1 MKKDMVKKCKRKLAG
16 LLALSVIL
24 TSLYIDDKI
33 AFAENKKFYLDNLVV
48 TGIEDLDDMKD
59 QTIYIG
65 DQTYKLDA
73 SGKVIVDQD
82 TVKVSGSDVSG
93 SDVSGS
99 DISGS
104 DVSGSDSGRLYIETT
119 EDELEVRIDGAYF
132 TEKISTEDSVQKIS
146 FTRKYTVKLS
156 AGRSVSEGDIRAIDS
171 GVSLDLVTAGGVPG
185 RLEKQDDNTYYVSKG
200 TYEFSAI
207 WQGITYNETLTVDSA
222 ATETLELKAIFRDYI
237 IYGETGDF
245 YLQQNG
251 TILEYQDDPVFT
263 GKNTQMIFPDN
274 PSPSADRPFDEYRLE
289 KTQDQG
295 VTWSLC
301 ESGVVNSSL
310 ELEDGW
316 YRLYMIRGGNASEK
330 YKEFKVDANEPQ
342 LIAKT
347 WTLGKDGS
355 SGELD
360 KTSAPDLELMDT
372 QQVTLKFTVE
382 DISMTGQPGEAVL
395 FKNVEGT
402 DTDLSYSPVYSKGT
416 KENQHIYTFDIST
429 EVIERGLSIRFTD
442 NVGHKSLYDL
452 YADVIVDRTAPEI
465 LGVEISKDDQ
475 QFAAWGKETA
485 YVKKDA
491 FLKVKIREENWV
503 QDASLVY
510 QRDGAGEEVTVVSD
524 GYDVK
529 TGCYHFTLKDT
540 EQFDSYG
547 NVTFHIKDKLDNEN
561 IMLWGDIVRDSDE
574 PDIKKIMWKK
584 SKAGDET
591 FSITSEKVIV
601 ADDDGIVI
609 RIAVQDKNLD
619 EISLALQDGALIE
632 TKSAEAA
639 AQQDGDQ
646 YYFDFTIDDINYNYK
661 QIEVRAKDKT
671 GNGVPKALPFRVIV
685 DTEDPVLSKNM
696 ITTNVD
702 SETGWYSRNV
712 SDKLSYTFEIRDSAL
727 LRSISLKPQDP
738 AVGNVEWTLNADD
751 LKPSADGECNYV
763 TDASMDTNGR
773 EADTGMCV
781 YRITTKPD
789 RFAGAKE
796 QNAKYQL
803 IIIDEFGHKTVIDN
817 ALELKIDNT
826 NPEKKAYV
834 NFAGDK
840 DLFYKV
846 DSDAI
851 EDMANVDNPYE
862 VSQSG
867 NNGTVYN
874 QNYVDLNIYV
884 RDVSGNDTL
893 PGGISGVGK
902 VEVSYLYTRD
912 SVNADMTEDTT
923 VVFPDEGTISDAVL
937 EIAARNDENA
947 KTLLDMKKVTV
958 RIEVQSGQKIAGIRS
973 VKMTDFAGNVSR
985 VGNVQEVAVDKV
997 TYVVDNVA
1005 PVLTSSF
1012 PTGKETGYK
1021 EGDTYYYNKS
1031 NPGIYV
1037 EVEENNFYAAD
1048 VKDTAVDEMEAGA
1061 KLAKAGEF
1069 VYQSQHTYHRAYSL
1083 DDGDGI
1089 YYFGFTYA
1097 DRSTNLMTAGSECIG
1112 SVAEGTYLSPKI
1124 VFDTVAPVVTIQY
1137 YKGGKEVTGEAFGGK
1152 CFNESITAV
1161 ITVKEANFSTDA
1173 EHVKISFSGKNAKD
1187 NSELGFTY
1195 NADNWKHEGDTHT
1208 YTIECTE
1215 EGRYGITAKCTD
1227 LAGNTSQD
1235 VKTSDYI
1242 IDKTVPVVEISYD
1255 ITTDNGYYNT
1265 DRVATITVTEKNFNS
1280 DNVNFVLTTSG
1291 PQPEISSWRHSGG
1304 EGCSDDNHVN
1314 GCKWRA
1320 TVRFHQD
1327 GDYTFTFNCTD
1338 KAGHTSQTP
1347 EAEAFTIDKTIPEVT
1362 VSYDNHDVYNG
1373 KYYQAARTVTIT
1385 IHEHNFDENGVTV
1398 IQSTVDG
1405 VLNPLSAWR
1414 NTAAD
1419 TYAATIA
1426 YNLDG
1431 EYNFDV
1437 DFTDKAGNAAGDYAG
1452 DNFVIDLTAPELE
1465 ITDIMDRSANNG
1477 IVTPGAVFEDKNFD
1491 RNNVSVRIT
1500 GVNHGEVSLEQETT
1514 NSTNGQTIHFMDF
1527 PHTEEMDDL
1536 YTLVAVVTDL
1546 AGNTTE
1552 KSVMF
1557 SVNRFGSVYLFS
1569 QETVETLDRF
1579 YVNHGPRLVV
1589 TEINVDTLEF
1599 QEITYSRD
1607 GDIVTLVK
1615 DDDYTVTEE
1624 GNEFQ
1629 WKEYTYEI
1637 EGDNFEQEGVYV
1649 VTLQSID
1656 RATNDTSN
1664 RLKEKNIEFTV
1675 DKTVPSVVI
1684 AGVDNN
1690 ATYNDTSR
1698 NVTVDVV
1705 DNIYLHNVIV
1715 YLDGNVLQSFDETDL
1730 AEHNGVVNCNV
1741 TEANRHQTLYVVASD
1756 AAGNIFATDPV
1767 RFLLTSNS
1775 FVRLINNKGL
1785 LIGLIVCSVAILSA
1799 LNFWLIFKRRRKD
1812 EQT

>member
-16 LLALSVIL
+16 LLTLSVVL
-24 TSLYIDDKI
+24 TSLCIDGRI
-33 AFAENKKFYLDNLVV
+33 VSAENKKFYLDTLEV
-48 TGIEDLDDMKD
+48 TGIEDLENVQD

-65 DQTYKLDA
+65 DQAYTLDA
-73 SGKVIVDQD
+73 SGKVIADSG
-82 TVKVSGSDVSG
+82 TGSGSDG
-93 SDVSGS
+93 GGIED
-99 DISGS
+99 
-104 DVSGSDSGRLYIETT
+104 GRAYIETT
-119 EDELEVRIDGAYF
+119 EDELEVRVDGAYF
-132 TEKISTEDSVQKIS
+132 AEKISVQDSAQKIA
-146 FTRKYTVKLS
+146 FTKKYTVMLS
-156 AGRSVSEGDIRAIDS
+156 AGRSVAEGEIQAIDS
-171 GVSLDLVTAGGVPG
+171 GVSLDLAIGSGAG

-200 TYEFSAI
+200 SYEFSAV
-207 WQGITYNETLTVDSA
+207 WQGITYNETLTVDATA
-222 ATETLELKAIFRDYI
+222 AETLELKAIFRDYI

-263 GKNTQMIFPDN
+263 EKNTQMIFPDN
-274 PSPSADRPFDEYRLE
+274 PSPSADRPFDGYRLE

-301 ESGVVNSSL
+301 ASGNVNSRL
-310 ELEDGW
+310 TMEDGL
-316 YRLYMIRGGNASEK
+316 YRLYMMRGSNASEK

-355 SGELD
+355 SGELNKD
-360 KTSAPDLELMDT
+360 SAPNLELMDT

-416 KENQHIYTFDIST
+416 EENQHIYTFDIST

-452 YADVIVDRTAPEI
+452 YADVIVDRTVPEI

-475 QFAAWGKETA
+475 QFTAWGKETA

-491 FLKVKIREENWV
+491 FLKVKISEENWV

-529 TGCYHFTLKDT
+529 TGCYHFTLKD
-540 EQFDSYG
+540 EKQFDSYG

-574 PDIKKIMWKK
+574 PDINKIMWKK

-591 FSITSEKVIV
+591 FSIASEKVIV

-646 YYFDFTIDDINYNYK
+646 YYFDFTINDISYNYQ
-661 QIEVRAKDKT
+661 QIEVSAKDKT
-671 GNGVPKALPFRVIV
+671 GNGEPSELPFLVIV
-685 DTEDPVLSKNM
+685 DTKAPVLSKDM
-696 ITTNVD
+696 TTVNAD
-702 SETGWYSRNV
+702 PETGWYSKNV
-712 SDKLSYTFEIRDSAL
+712 SDKLSYTFEIRDAAVL
-727 LRSISLKPQDP
+727 QSISLKPQDP
-738 AVGNVEWTLNADD
+738 AAGNVEWTLTADE
-751 LKPSADGECNYV
+751 LKPSAGGECNYV
-763 TDASMDTNGR
+763 KDDSMDANGR
-773 EADTGMCV
+773 EAKTGMYV

-789 RFAGAKE
+789 RFAEAKE

-803 IIIDEFGHKTVIDN
+803 IITDEFGHEAVIDD

-840 DLFYKV
+840 DLFYQV
-846 DSDAI
+846 DSNAI
-851 EDMANVDNPYE
+851 EDTSNVDNPYE
-862 VSQSG
+862 VGHSG

-884 RDVSGNDTL
+884 RDVSGDDAL
-893 PGGISGVGK
+893 PGGMSDIGK
-902 VEVSYLYTRD
+902 VEVYYRYTTD
-912 SVNADMTEDTT
+912 SVKADRTETAI
-923 VVFPDEGTISDAVL
+923 VVFPDSGVISDAKLQIGADTAV
-937 EIAARNDENA
+937 AW
-947 KTLLDMKKVTV
+947 DMKKVTV
-958 RIEVQSGQKIAGIRS
+958 RIEVQKGQKIAGIHS
-973 VKMTDFAGNVSR
+973 VRVTDFAGNVS
-985 VGNVQEVAVDKV
+985 VISDVQEVAVDKV

-1005 PVLTSSF
+1005 PVLTSNF
-1012 PTGKETGYK
+1012 PTGKEIGYK
-1021 EGDTYYYNKS
+1021 EGETYYYSKAD
-1031 NPGIYV
+1031 PGIYV
-1037 EVEENNFYAAD
+1037 EIEESNFFQED
-1048 VKDTAVDEMEAGA
+1048 VKNTAAAEMEKGA
-1061 KLAKAGEF
+1061 KLAKPGQF
-1069 VYQSQHTYHRAYSL
+1069 VYQSKHTYRRDYSMN
-1083 DDGDGI
+1083 DGDGT

-1097 DRSTNLMTAGSECIG
+1097 DRSTNLMTAGSECVG
-1112 SVAEGTYLSPKI
+1112 SVTGGTYLSPRI
-1124 VFDTVAPVVTIQY
+1124 VLDATAPVVTIQY
-1137 YKGGKEVTGEAFGGK
+1137 YKGSKEVTGDAFGGK
-1152 CFNESITAV
+1152 CFDGDITAV
-1161 ITVKEANFSTDA
+1161 ITVKEASFSTDA
-1173 EHVKISFSGKNAKD
+1173 EHFNISFSGKNAKD
-1187 NSELGFTY
+1187 NSEIGFKY
-1195 NADNWKHEGDTHT
+1195 NADQWKHNGDTHT

-1227 LAGNTSQD
+1227 LAGNTSQA

-1265 DRVATITVTEKNFNS
+1265 DRVATITVTEKNFNA
-1280 DNVNFVLTTSG
+1280 DNVNFSLTTSG
-1291 PQPEISSWRHSGG
+1291 PQPEISSWSHSGG

-1314 GCKWRA
+1314 SCKWRA
-1320 TVRFHQD
+1320 TARFYQD
-1327 GDYTFTFNCTD
+1327 GDYTFAFNCTD
-1338 KAGHTSQTP
+1338 KAGHTSQTT
-1347 EAEAFTIDKTIPEVT
+1347 EAEAFTIDKTLPEVT
-1362 VSYDNHDVYNG
+1362 VSYDNQDVYNG
-1373 KYYQAARTVTIT
+1373 RYYQAARTVTVT

-1398 IQSTVDG
+1398 TQNTVDG

-1437 DFTDKAGNAAGDYAG
+1437 DFTDKAGNAADDYAG

-1465 ITDIMDRSANNG
+1465 ITDIVDRSANND

-1491 RNNVSVRIT
+1491 RNNVSLRIT
-1500 GVNHGEVSLEQETT
+1500 GVNHGGVSLEQEIT
-1514 NSTNGQTIHFMDF
+1514 NSVNGQTIHFMDF
-1527 PHTEEMDDL
+1527 PHTKEMDDL
-1536 YTLVAVVTDL
+1536 YTLVAAVTDL

-1569 QETVETLDRF
+1569 QETMETLDRF
-1579 YVNHGPRLVV
+1579 YVNQGPRLVI

-1715 YLDGNVLQSFDETDL
+1715 YLDGNVLQNFDETDL

-1756 AAGNIFATDPV
+1756 AAGNIFATDPI

-1775 FVRLINNKGL
+1775 FVRLINNRGL
-1785 LIGLIVCSVAILSA
+1785 LIGLMVSGVALLA
-1799 LNFWLIFKRRRKD
+1799 VLNYWLIFKRRRKD
-1812 EQT
+1812 ERT